1 MTKLAAMQMADKKVW
16 VISLDAIDAPE
27 SRQTCLDA
35 AETPYRCGQRLVFA
49 LADMR
54 EWGVASCP
62 ESALLR

>member
-35 AETPYRCGQRLVFA
+35 AETPYR
-49 LADMR
+49 
-54 EWGVASCP
+54 
-62 ESALLR
+62 